1 MRLRKLFILL
11 PIIFLSSC
19 GDLTNF
25 YDEVVLDNYIDVMGH
40 TFDYAG
46 AIVENEDS
54 SYYASEFENSSF
66 TFFNDM
72 TLAYQDDSGVIEGS
86 YYQSRRR
93 LMITVGKESSD
104 PYEYSFVQ
112 NFETKVYTDDYKT
125 VAFFALSYKAYT
137 EEILLIYQSSLV

>member
-1 MRLRKLFILL
+1 MKLRKLCLLL

-46 AIVENEDS
+46 AIVEKEDS
-54 SYYASEFENSSF
+54 GYYASEFENSSF

-72 TLAYQDDSGVIEGS
+72 TLAYQDDSGITEGS

-93 LMITVGKESSD
+93 LLLTIGVESSD

-112 NFETKVYTDDYKT
+112 NFETKVYTDEYKT
-125 VAFFALSYKAYT
+125 VAFFALTYQAYT
-137 EEILLIYQSSLV
+137 EQILLIYQTSLI